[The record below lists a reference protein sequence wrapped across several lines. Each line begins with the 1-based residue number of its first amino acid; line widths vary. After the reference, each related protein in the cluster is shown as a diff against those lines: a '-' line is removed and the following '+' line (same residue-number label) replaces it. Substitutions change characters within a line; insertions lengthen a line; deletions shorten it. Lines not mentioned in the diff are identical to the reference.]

1 MMFGQLLK
9 SVTDLGSDALWQQHG
24 QQIQSLVAA
33 QLLNVAE
40 EKLSQEQELEK
51 LVAQAY
57 ALLPQNITSLLP
69 SDVIV
74 SKILENKDVILSQVQ
89 KLRTQA

>member
-9 SVTDLGSDALWQQHG
+9 SVTDLGGDALWQQHG

-69 SDVIV
+69 REVIV